1 MQRLRECHRSAFRG
15 FDVSGFSPNVRV
27 ILEAMKK
34 YGMLLADN
42 GSGWY
47 VSGAPDPRWS
57 DDELATLS
65 RVRSSDFEVV
75 RMGTIVTQ

>member
-1 MQRLRECHRSAFRG
+1 MGVRVRLRAS
-15 FDVSGFSPNVRV
+15 FDVTPFPAEVRV
-27 ILEAMKK
+27 ILRAMQR

-47 VSGAPDPRWS
+47 VSGAPDARWS
-57 DDELATLS
+57 DENLATLS

-75 RMGTIVTQ
+75 RMAHVVTP

>member
-1 MQRLRECHRSAFRG
+1 MRVRLRAD
-15 FDVSGFSPNVRV
+15 FDVTPFPAAVRV
-27 ILEAMKK
+27 ILRAMQH

-47 VSGAPDPRWS
+47 VSGAPDSRWS

-65 RVRSSDFEVV
+65 RVRSTDFQVM
-75 RMGTIVTQ
+75 RMTGVVTQ

>member
-1 MQRLRECHRSAFRG
+1 MGMRVRLRADFDMTAFPAEVRVMLRAMQR
-15 FDVSGFSPNVRV
+15 
-27 ILEAMKK
+27 

-47 VSGAPDPRWS
+47 VSGAPDSRWS

-65 RVRSSDFEVV
+65 RVRSTDFQVV
-75 RMGTIVTQ
+75 RMAGVVTQ